1 MSATTSQ
8 TIWGGGSFALEFQF
22 GYPPIG
28 GQLPALDA
36 WVPPWRGQP
45 APAAPRAARNAAR
58 GVALLAAYPA
68 TCDAVAVL
76 LGCDDP
82 WEAAEPA
89 PSGAALLGRHPDT
102 VLALEVLLTRA

>member
-1 MSATTSQ
+1 MACTTLRC
-8 TIWGGGSFALEFQF
+8 GGAELAPLLIREAGRIF
-22 GYPPIG
+22 P

>member
-1 MSATTSQ
+1 
-8 TIWGGGSFALEFQF
+8 
-22 GYPPIG
+22 
-28 GQLPALDA
+28 
-36 WVPPWRGQP
+36 
-45 APAAPRAARNAAR
+45 
-58 GVALLAAYPA
+58 VALLAAYPA